1 MGAAVVKRLTSRSL
15 PQLLLAG
22 GTLLFSLAVLALL
35 LYREWDRL
43 FEIQWRLDPRLFAGV
58 LLSYLLGLGLASCI
72 WADLMRCFGSTLPA
86 LTHVEYFCLSQL
98 AKRLP
103 GTVWYIAGRAY
114 LYKQVGES
122 PRLVT
127 FASSIELLITILS
140 GALASLLFAGYWLSE
155 WTPLSWWAW
164 LFLVSA
170 ALLLLHPRL
179 VHYLVRRFNIG
190 EPAPLHYG
198 RLLLWVSLYIFN
210 WIIGGFVLYFV
221 GNLVT
226 PLSLSQL
233 PYLVGIWSLVGTLG
247 FVVFFLPTN
256 LGFFEVGLSLLLAT
270 LVPSTLA
277 VIIAIVN
284 RVVLLITEI
293 VGISV
298 AILCIRFAR
307 RKSSRE

>member
-1 MGAAVVKRLTSRSL
+1 MVKRLTSRSL

-22 GTLLFSLAVLALL
+22 GTLFFSLAVLALL

-58 LLSYLLGLGLASCI
+58 LLAYLTGLAIASCV
-72 WADLMRCFGSTLPA
+72 WADLMRRFGSTLPA
-86 LTHVEYFCLSQL
+86 LTHIEYFCLSQL

-103 GTVWYIAGRAY
+103 GTVWYIAGRTY

-122 PRLVT
+122 LRLVT
-127 FASSIELLITILS
+127 FASSVELLITVLS
-140 GALASLLFAGYWLSE
+140 GALATLLFTGYTLSE
-155 WTPLSWWAW
+155 WTPLPWWGW
-164 LFLVSA
+164 LLFIVC

-179 VHYLVRRFNIG
+179 LQYWVRRFKLG
-190 EPAPLHYG
+190 EPARLHY
-198 RLLLWVSLYIFN
+198 RHLLLWVCLYICN
-210 WIIGGFVLYFV
+210 WLLGGFVLYFTS
-221 GNLVT
+221 NLVT
-226 PLSLSQL
+226 TIPLSQL
-233 PYLVGIWSLVGTLG
+233 PYLMGSWILVGTLG

-270 LVPSTLA
+270 IVPSTLA

-293 VGISV
+293 VGITL
-298 AILCIRFAR
+298 AILFIRLAQ
-307 RKSSRE
+307 RKQAINESW